1 METLFAK
8 QDRLLSLTSTEIIR
22 TLMYQINWDAQL
34 VAIKGPR
41 GVGKTTLMLQY
52 MKQHYEVY
60 SREVLYCTLDSVYF
74 SNHTLLELV
83 DVFVKNGGKHLF
95 LDEVHK
101 YPTWSKEIKE
111 VYDMYPDLK
120 VVFSASSL
128 LNILNADADLSRRCI
143 PYEMQ
148 GLSFREFLLFY
159 KQLDLPICTLEEVLT
174 SPGNICSEVNKVCR
188 PLPLFREYLQY
199 GYYPFYLK
207 NQIDYYTSI
216 EQVVNFIVETELP
229 QLCGIDVGNVRKIK
243 ALLGILASSVPFE
256 VDISKLATTIG
267 IHRNT
272 VIEYLNS
279 LEKAKLL
286 HLLYADLLSVKKMQK
301 PDKIYL
307 DNPNLFYALAS
318 HPVKIGTARETFVV
332 NQLSCDHE
340 IEYGKKTGDFKVNGK
355 YTLEVGG
362 EGKTYNQIADVPDS
376 YILADG
382 IETPYRCKLPI
393 WVVGFLY

>member
-52 MKQHYEVY
+52 MKHYEVY

-307 DNPNLFYALAS
+307 DNPNLLYALAS

>member
-22 TLMYQINWDAQL
+22 TLMHRINWDAQL
-34 VAIKGPR
+34 VAIRGPR

-52 MKQHYEVY
+52 MKLHYEVY
-60 SREVLYCTLDSVYF
+60 SRDVLYCILDSVYF
-74 SNHTLLELV
+74 SNHTLLELA

-159 KQLDLPICTLEEVLT
+159 KQMSFPVCTLEEVLT
-174 SPGNICSEVNKVCR
+174 SPEKICSEVNKVCR
-188 PLPLFREYLQY
+188 PLPLFKEYLQY

-307 DNPNLFYALAS
+307 DNPNLLYALAS